1 MKEKWSIAPC
11 CEKNIKNRHNMK
23 KNTTLRN
30 GIIALVVSCMV
41 FSACKEDIDTS
52 NRYTFLGET
61 VGSFLEKNA
70 ET

>member
-1 MKEKWSIAPC
+1 
-11 CEKNIKNRHNMK
+11 MK